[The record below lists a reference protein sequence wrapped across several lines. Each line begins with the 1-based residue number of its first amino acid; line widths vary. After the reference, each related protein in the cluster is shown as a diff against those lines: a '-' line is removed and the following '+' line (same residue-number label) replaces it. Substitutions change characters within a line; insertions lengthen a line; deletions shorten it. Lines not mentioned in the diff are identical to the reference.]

1 MTAIETP
8 TPLMKRDEVAAL
20 LRVHPTTVDRAAR
33 NGVFDGAITRTPGG
47 QRRYK
52 RAEVEALAKMYGWSE
67 DRRLDPSNSTE
78 A

>member
-1 MTAIETP
+1 MTAIQTP
-8 TPLMKRDEVAAL
+8 SPLMKRDEVAAL

-52 RAEVEALAKMYGWSE
+52 RAEVEALAKTYGWSE
-67 DRRLDPSNSTE
+67 DLRLDPARVAE